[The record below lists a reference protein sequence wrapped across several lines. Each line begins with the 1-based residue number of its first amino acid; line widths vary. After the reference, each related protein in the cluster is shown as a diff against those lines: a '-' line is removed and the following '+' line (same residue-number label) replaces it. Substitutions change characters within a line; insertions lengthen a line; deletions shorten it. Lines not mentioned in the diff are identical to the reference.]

1 MISVKKRGDAV
12 PLTNT
17 QYDRIFRQYEEKQRQ
32 SRLEAERRR
41 DYVYEH
47 LPKYRELEDET
58 ASLSVEQGKKLLS
71 GDETAM
77 DRLRENLAALKKQ
90 KRRLLLD
97 AGLPANYLE
106 PVFSC
111 PDCRDT
117 GYIDRQKCHCLR
129 QAEISLLYEQSGIQ
143 DMLEHNNFSLL
154 SYDYYTGEAL
164 ALFRHAV
171 ETCQSFIKN
180 FNSDYRNLFFYGTVG
195 TGKSFLSGCV
205 AKELMDEGHS
215 VIYFGAAGLFDLLSS
230 VSFDAKSR
238 DERRN
243 TYFDLYQCDLLIID
257 DLGTELTNQF
267 TASQL
272 FSFLNERHLG
282 KKSTLISTNFSLAEL
297 RDRYSDR
304 IFSRITSNFE
314 VCRLAGEDIRMYK
327 MTRNQQ

>member
-1 MISVKKRGDAV
+1 M
-12 PLTNT
+12 PLTNA

-32 SRLEAERRR
+32 SRLETERRR

-47 LPKYRELEDET
+47 LPKYRELEDKA
-58 ASLSVEQGKKLLS
+58 ASLSVAQGKKLLS
-71 GDETAM
+71 GDESALEKLRDSLTS
-77 DRLRENLAALKKQ
+77 LREQKKQ
-90 KRRLLLD
+90 LLLD
-97 AGLPANYLE
+97 ADLPADYLE
-106 PVFSC
+106 PIFSC

-117 GYIDRQKCHCLR
+117 GYIDREKCHCLR
-129 QAEISLLYEQSGIQ
+129 QAEISLLYEQSGIE
-143 DMLEHNNFSLL
+143 DMLKHNNFSLL

-205 AKELMDEGHS
+205 AKELMDQGHS

-230 VSFDAKSR
+230 VSFDTKNR
-238 DERRN
+238 EERQN
-243 TYFDLYQCDLLIID
+243 TYSDLYRCDLLIID

-272 FSFLNERHLG
+272 FSLLNERNLG
-282 KKSTLISTNFSLAEL
+282 KKSTLISTNLSLAEL

-327 MTRNQQ
+327 MTRH

>member
-1 MISVKKRGDAV
+1 M

-58 ASLSVEQGKKLLS
+58 ASLSVAQGKKLLL
-71 GDETAM
+71 GDETALEK
-77 DRLRENLAALKKQ
+77 LRKDLSDLKKQ
-90 KRRLLLD
+90 KEQLLSD
-97 AGLPANYLE
+97 AGLPADYLE

-117 GYIDRQKCHCLR
+117 GYIDRKKCHCLR

-143 DMLEHNNFSLL
+143 DMLKHNNFSLL
-154 SYDYYTGEAL
+154 SYEYYTGEAL

-171 ETCQSFIKN
+171 NTCQSFIEN

-205 AKELMDEGHS
+205 AKELMDQGHS
-215 VIYFGAAGLFDLLSS
+215 VIYFGAAGLFDLLSK
-230 VSFDAKSR
+230 VSFDATSR
-238 DERRN
+238 DERQN
-243 TYFDLYQCDLLIID
+243 TYADLYQCDLLIID

-272 FSFLNERHLG
+272 FSLLNERQLG

-297 RDRYSDR
+297 RERYSDR

-314 VCRLAGEDIRMYK
+314 VCRLAGEDIRMHK
-327 MTRNQQ
+327 LRKQ

>member
-1 MISVKKRGDAV
+1 M

-32 SRLEAERRR
+32 NRLETQRRR
-41 DYVYEH
+41 DYVYEQ
-47 LPKYRELEDET
+47 LPQYRELEDET
-58 ASLSVEQGKKLLS
+58 ATLSVAQGKKLLS
-71 GDETAM
+71 GDEAALEE
-77 DRLRENLAALKKQ
+77 LRKSLAALNEQKK
-90 KRRLLLD
+90 KLLQD
-97 AGLPANYLE
+97 AGLPADYLE
-106 PVFSC
+106 PVYAC

-117 GYIDRQKCHCLR
+117 GYIERKKCHCLR
-129 QAEISLLYEQSGIQ
+129 QAEISLLYEQSGIE
-143 DMLEHNNFSLL
+143 DMLKRNHFGLL
-154 SYDYYTGEAL
+154 SYEYYTGEAL

-205 AKELMDEGHS
+205 AKELMDKGHS

-238 DERRN
+238 EERQN
-243 TYFDLYQCDLLIID
+243 TYSDLYQCDLLIID

-272 FSFLNERHLG
+272 FSLLNERHLG
-282 KKSTLISTNFSLAEL
+282 KKSTLISTNFTLAQL

-327 MTRNQQ
+327 MTRA